1 MIFPGGNTVM
11 NKINALFLCCFL
23 IFCCN
28 KGERSEKSQEKAFEY
43 SEKTQDQEK
52 IIKNINHI
60 NRNKSEEKLLK
71 HSKQNRSEED
81 NYNVILETKWIA
93 PIISTSGRVFFDSL
107 IFKRDCT
114 VVNYSCEFEAK
125 SFGRF
130 DFKYDT
136 VIIKSDISYYPDHIT
151 YEEVFKLLLFI
162 NTLVPVYAKFGHL
175 DPKTEFDSTYIF
187 YKDTN
192 AVLEEG
198 SESNEKQ

>member
-43 SEKTQDQEK
+43 SEKTQ
-52 IIKNINHI
+52 
-60 NRNKSEEKLLK
+60 EKLLK